1 MSLRKRLAV
10 SAFLVLGGG
19 LGVWFWQSN
28 TGLIPPSSEK
38 PSAGTSTDVPD
49 RGRSVSAAGP
59 EGAQGNRTEA
69 RSPVVSPAAPQEPVP
84 EWLSGATLLS
94 GGLSAAEVAVAR
106 SYVGPLMESAAAE
119 LDALK
124 VDSESGEDLAEQARI
139 IRDLE
144 LWRAVDLSLR
154 RGSFR
159 VAKSVPADLQAPS
172 GVQLQLLPTWK
183 DEKSVSLV
191 FAFKRSEEPGLFD
204 ANSYEAQMVALQP
217 TLLRT
222 PQAQTRALQAPAHR
236 IRLAGTSGSDAPRL
250 SAPHH
255 RGRRVASDEGGS
267 LVSGVRLTFPRFGG
281 QIPRG
286 DNASRTNPS
295 PRRPAKSHDLPAT

>member
-1 MSLRKRLAV
+1 MADSEIRMSLRKRLAV

-191 FAFKRSEEPGLFD
+191 FAFKRSEESGLFD
-204 ANSYEAQMVALQP
+204 ANSYEAQMEAFRDRDAAWRFNQLSYEPRKRKLAHYKRLLTESDWQELP
-217 TLLRT
+217 AQMRRDFPLRT
-222 PQAQTRALQAPAHR
+222 
-236 IRLAGTSGSDAPRL
+236 I
-250 SAPHH
+250 
-255 RGRRVASDEGGS
+255 VEEGS
-267 LVSGVRLTFPRFGG
+267 LLMKVAR
-281 QIPRG
+281 
-286 DNASRTNPS
+286 
-295 PRRPAKSHDLPAT
+295 